1 MNSIANQQRN
11 TALQIA
17 GIIQNY
23 RKVTTRTA
31 KPMATFTVGTFPAKC
46 FDVTVDPAEHWA
58 ASGKRVLVSGHLSNH
73 DGTIELI
80 AQSINLAP
88 QGTGQADAQT
98 GFSQAGYADISVQEQ
113 APIRESSTVT
123 ENLSG
128 CVSNLKIVSTHS
140 SRPMITFKIG
150 NSSCKAF
157 GEVATTIQKTEG
169 KQIVV
174 SARKGKY
181 RGSNEYAIETLKVIN
196 GVPVD
201 LRDGRS
207 TSPGQHNS
215 KTVQTPEATNQQA
228 ESEAYEQF
236 LQREIES
243 DGWICKVKP
252 TPIDNQ
258 QDQPALTSDITP
270 SQQAPTAVNTE
281 PKEEPS
287 GAEFIETA
295 TQSTP
300 SVKSIPE
307 PESLVN
313 QWVRRFRHS
322 SFPDHELEYT
332 LTIGD
337 SFVAEAARR
346 VLEERAKQRA
356 EDNLTVAACF

>member
-1 MNSIANQQRN
+1 MNTITNQQRN
-11 TALQIA
+11 TAVQIP

-23 RKVTTRTA
+23 RKVTTRMA

-46 FDVTVDPAEHWA
+46 FDVTVDTAEHWA
-58 ASGKRVLVSGHLSNH
+58 ATGKRVLVAGHLSNH
-73 DGTIELI
+73 DGTIELV
-80 AQSINLAP
+80 AKSINLAP
-88 QGTGQADAQT
+88 AGQTDAQT
-98 GFSQAGYADISVQEQ
+98 DFTQGGYAEISAQEQ
-113 APIRESSTVT
+113 APVRESSTIT

-128 CVSNLKIVSTHS
+128 SVTNIKTITTLSG
-140 SRPMITFKIG
+140 RPMITFKIG
-150 NSSCKAF
+150 NISCKAF
-157 GEVATTIQKTEG
+157 GELAGAIHKSEG
-169 KQIVV
+169 KQIEI
-174 SARKGKY
+174 SARKGRF
-181 RGSNEYAIETLKVIN
+181 RGVTEYAVEIVNAIN

-201 LRDGRS
+201 LRDGRT
-207 TSPGQHNS
+207 TSPGQHIS

-228 ESEAYEQF
+228 EIEAYELF

-243 DGWICKVKP
+243 DRWVREVK
-252 TPIDNQ
+252 TPPINNQ
-258 QDQPALTSDITP
+258 PDQPVLISDGTP
-270 SQQAPTAVNTE
+270 SQSTPTADNTQ

-322 SFPDHELEYT
+322 SFPDHELEYK